1 MTGKRALGSNILE
14 VCRWDRSE
22 RAPGCVPSN
31 PVLLAMGAANRID
44 VEGASCVDPAV
55 RVTIEATLE
64 AQRRLGWWVR
74 PSRCVLT
81 CRIVVREG
89 EKP

>member
-22 RAPGCVPSN
+22 GGPGCVPSN
-31 PVLLAMGAANRID
+31 LVLLAVHAANRID

-55 RVTIEATLE
+55 RAKIEATLD
-64 AQRRLGWWVR
+64 AQRRLDW
-74 PSRCVLT
+74 
-81 CRIVVREG
+81 
-89 EKP
+89 